1 MHRLVCQICC
11 TNSDDFKQ
19 IYKQWRTVT
28 LEWCQLNDLALLMVF
43 SRLTINPQGTLM
55 VQHLNIASSHWDQE
69 EHLSELTSGRRPY
82 RMLWCFENNAS
93 RNCISENLHFLNFDF
108 AHLLPF
114 EALTVQKSHCLF
126 RLLVRS
132 ASATHHYLF
141 LRHQRHPYRFVGL
154 LDPVHLVRQEI
165 AIKALADYTERPC
178 ILDTCTK
185 LFIRQHC
192 VDNGSMT
199 VESLCAPE
207 PIAELRAIAK
217 ACAIDIAS
225 TECQDASKRRLIHG
239 KSVQSRRT
247 GFRLRKH
254 RRTLLPEV

>member
-1 MHRLVCQICC
+1 
-11 TNSDDFKQ
+11 
-19 IYKQWRTVT
+19 
-28 LEWCQLNDLALLMVF
+28 
-43 SRLTINPQGTLM
+43 M